1 MTPLI
6 DREVFF
12 GNPQISGA
20 QLSPDGAYV
29 TFVKPYKGIMNI
41 WIKPKGAK
49 FEDAYPI
56 TQDTTRPIRSYFWS
70 RDAQFV
76 LYVQDKGGDEN
87 FRIYAVDPKDA
98 TADNI
103 PEARDLTPFDDI
115 RAFILSL
122 PRKYESQ
129 ILVGINDRDKA
140 WHDYYSI
147 NISTGE
153 RTLLLKN
160 EERLDSVTFDLDS
173 KIRLATRSL
182 TDGSS
187 EVLKLTENGFE
198 KILSSGLEETLSP
211 LRFHKDGRVYFISN
225 VGEPDLTGL
234 YIYDLET
241 QKMELVESDPQRMVD
256 ISNAT
261 FSPITDELRAT
272 IYVADKK
279 RIYWKSS
286 EFEPDYNFLQEQF
299 PNAEISITSVT
310 KDESEWLFYVNS
322 DVDPGSAYYFER
334 NSREIKFLYSPRPEL
349 PKEHLSHMH
358 PVTYASLDGLK
369 IPAYL
374 TVPKLADA
382 KNLPAVVFV
391 HGGPWARDHWGY
403 NSYAQFLAN
412 RGYVVLQPNF
422 RGSTGYGKA
431 FANAAINEW
440 GEKMQD
446 DLTAGARYLVSEGF
460 ADPKKIIIM
469 GGSYGGYATLAGL
482 TFTPDEYAGGVS
494 IVGPSNLFTLLETI
508 PPYWESARA
517 MFHKR
522 MGDPN
527 TEEGREQLR
536 RQSPFF
542 HAQNIKVPL
551 LVAQGGNDPRV
562 KKSES
567 DQIVIAMR
575 DLGLPVEYINF
586 PDEGHGFA
594 KPDNSMAFIAVME
607 KFLAKHIGGRYQED
621 VRDKIKDIIKNVTV
635 DIAELE
641 MPEIVTEEMKNQ
653 DLPYIENIID
663 DATLKYK
670 LSFDMKGQK
679 MLFDVERT
687 IKNVNTYISVT
698 DSSSSDMGS
707 MNDEGAVAYRTF
719 RPISRKVEQGPL
731 TIDFN
736 FSDDDI
742 ISGTVT
748 MQDNPQDVN
757 LKIEESYVMDGPSLD
772 VYLSNLQLSETFKTA
787 LRIFDTTNQVLQTYS
802 FKVVG
807 LDTIDAY
814 NCYKCELQSLEGQDK
829 SQTLWIY
836 KSDSPIL
843 VMKRSV
849 IGEMDGAVM
858 EMKIGN

>member
-1 MTPLI
+1 MVPII
-6 DREVFF
+6 DREIFF

-20 QLSPDGAYV
+20 QLSPNGEYI
-29 TFVKPYKGIMNI
+29 TFIKPYKGIMNI
-41 WIKPKGAK
+41 WIKPKDSA
-49 FEDAYPI
+49 FDDAFPI
-56 TQDTTRPIRSYFWS
+56 TQDTNRPIRSYFWS
-70 RDAQFV
+70 RDARFV

-87 FRIYAVDPKDA
+87 FRIYSVDPSLANK
-98 TADNI
+98 DNI
-103 PEARDLTPFDDI
+103 PNAKDLTPYKDI

-122 PRKYESQ
+122 PKKDESQ

-140 WHDYYSI
+140 WHDFYSI
-147 NISTGE
+147 NIESGE
-153 RTLLLKN
+153 RTLLYENKEKL
-160 EERLDSVTFDLDS
+160 ESITFDLDLN
-173 KIRLATRSL
+173 IRLATRSL
-182 TDGSS
+182 PDGSS
-187 EVLKLTENGFE
+187 EVLELKENGFE

-234 YIYDLET
+234 YIYNLET
-241 QKMELVESDPQRMVD
+241 QAMELVESDPQGLVD
-256 ISNAT
+256 ISNAR

-272 IYVADKK
+272 VYVADKK
-279 RIYWKSS
+279 RIYWKSN
-286 EFEPDYNFLQEQF
+286 EFEPDYKYLQDKF
-299 PNAEISITSVT
+299 PNAEISITSTT
-310 KDESEWLFYVNS
+310 KDEKKWLFYVNS
-322 DVDPGSAYYFER
+322 DIDPGSAYYFER
-334 NSREIKFLYSPRPEL
+334 SAKEIKFLYSPRPEL
-349 PKEHLSHMH
+349 PKEHLAQMQ
-358 PVTYASLDGLK
+358 PITYASLDGLS

-374 TVPKLADA
+374 TIPKVENTT
-382 KNLPAVVFV
+382 NLPAVVFV

-446 DLTAGARYLVSEGF
+446 DLTAGARYLVSEGY
-460 ADPKKIIIM
+460 ADKNKIIIM

-527 TEEGREQLR
+527 TEEGREQLK

-607 KFLAKHIGGRYQED
+607 KFLAKHIGGRYQEEIPA
-621 VRDKIKDIIKNVTV
+621 KINKIIEDVTV
-635 DIAELE
+635 DIQELK
-641 MPEIVTEEMKNQ
+641 MPIIVSEDMKNQ

-663 DATLKYK
+663 DAVLKYK
-670 LSFDMKGQK
+670 LSFNMQGQN
-679 MLFDVERT
+679 MNFDVKRT
-687 IKNVNTYISVT
+687 IVNSNTHISVT
-698 DSSSSDMGS
+698 DHSSSSMGT
-707 MNDEGAVAYRTF
+707 MNDKGDVAYRTF
-719 RPISRKVEQGPL
+719 RPICRKVEQGPL
-731 TIDFN
+731 TIDLAFN
-736 FSDDDI
+736 DNDI
-742 ISGTVT
+742 INGEVN
-748 MQDNPQDVN
+748 MQDQIQTVN
-757 LKIEESYVMDGPSLD
+757 MKIEESYLMDGPSLD
-772 VYLSNLQLSETFKTA
+772 IYLTNLKLTNSYKTII
-787 LRIFDTTNQVLQTYS
+787 RILDTTNQLLQTYS
-802 FKVVG
+802 FSVVG
-807 LDTIDAY
+807 SESIDAY
-814 NCYKCELQSLEGQDK
+814 NCYKCELQSIDGPDK
-829 SQTLWIY
+829 SQTLWIF
-836 KSDSPIL
+836 KSDQPIL
-843 VMKRSV
+843 VLKKSV
-849 IGEMDGAVM
+849 IGEMDGAIM
-858 EMKIGN
+858 EMKISN